1 MFVHVLTR
9 ELEAWRLELARLER
23 LILTRAV
30 CDISDSSAD
39 QTRTRSNAA
48 MDPSSESAA
57 NVSAWINSLPAYGLD
72 IPVTSIPTTCDQLQF
87 STGAELQRAGND
99 TAVAQQL
106 FQWNRHPDSHIPS
119 GMVLSDT
126 TVAMPRQQSAGERS
140 GFVQFPFAAT
150 LAVEESVSEGFSELE
165 WPSILC
171 SRESTAVAVL
181 DLTSDVEFSKRRLE
195 HGLVHRADN
204 ADSLET
210 TTDVTEKE
218 AVLHDGTIR
227 RLFCT
232 TTKMFRPTV
241 TGEVITKK
249 QDSDKDNILVSI
261 DIDEKIT
268 LIPPNVSDISDPNI
282 TSDEHTDYYE
292 DLVDGVPC
300 RKKVTTVTLN
310 ALTTPTDED
319 SVIPEKQS
327 GVQTGIH
334 HEADEADIAEVSSHK
349 TSLDTADDD
358 LIQSRCEEHEE
369 QQTLA
374 DGSTV
379 KRHVTTTTFFRP
391 VRQDIL
397 PPASDI
403 GGLEIKVVEEIV
415 RLEIE
420 EQVTHL
426 PKDITE
432 NSAKDIDME
441 TSVEEYEEIAAS
453 GIPVKKT
460 LIRTWPATL
469 PDVPTLVREDEKFL
483 RPVTGSG
490 DIVKD
495 KDIALSRT
503 SQKIETSKRTFYE
516 MTTQPSV
523 DNSSGDITDCSLETV
538 RDVTEEESVLDDG
551 TIQRTYCTVTK
562 RLRPIII
569 GEVIANEEDL
579 IEGRVLVSVDIDE
592 RITFIYPNIS
602 DIDYPNVTS
611 DEHVDYS
618 ENVISGGIPCRKKTT
633 VIKFCTSLI
642 PADESLI
649 PEEERRMKDEHV
661 ILGQTEYRP
670 KDDKADKMQT
680 TEVGT
685 QETSLDT
692 AEDDVIQS
700 RCKENE
706 EKQTL
711 SDGSTVKRHITTTTF
726 FRPVK
731 HGTRPPASD
740 IGRLEIKGV
749 EQIVRLEIKEQ
760 ITHLPKGAT
769 DDFTKDINM
778 ETSVE
783 EFEEITASGIPVKK
797 TVIRTWPVTLPH
809 VPTSTSE
816 EIVAE
821 EFSQPVCEVMS
832 PDKVKAVVV
841 PDMSNDA
848 NVDEKEK
855 VEVETGTIAEPSLD
869 DRVDTVRGEET
880 TAEVTEKEEVLD
892 DGTVQKTRC
901 IVTKLFRPSA
911 DADVTAGDQDWNKDR
926 VSVGIDV
933 DEQITCIR
941 PNVNDIADRDIIR
954 DQHVDYSE
962 DVIDGVL
969 WRKKT
974 TTITFSASVI
984 PVKVKELVIR
994 PEEKHEMNTED
1005 VLLGEVEHKPRDD
1018 NTDETQTTEVGSH
1031 KTSLGTAED
1040 DVIQSRCEECEEQQ
1054 TLDDGSTVKRHV
1066 TITTFF
1072 RPVKQ
1077 GSHPLTG
1084 DIGGLEIKLVEEVV
1098 RLEIREQ
1105 TICLPRGVTEDSAKD
1120 IEMKT
1125 SVEEFEEMT
1134 TSGIPVKKTVI
1145 RTCPLTLRDD
1155 SVVASKEVVAEEFD
1169 LMSLEKDSTI
1179 ALASYKYE
1187 EKVKENRMAEIE
1199 VVGVDEPSLDNRVD
1213 IARGEETATEVAE
1226 KEEVLDDGTVQK
1238 TRCIVTKLFRPSAD
1252 ADITAREQDSNKDGI
1267 LVSIDV
1273 DEQIML
1279 IPPDVS
1285 DVKDPSIS
1293 SEEQIEYSEDVIDG
1307 RVAGRKRTTTIT
1319 FSPSTLASEEDSVIP
1334 VMEKYVLEISPD
1346 VAELQREIDVVE
1358 SLDTEVLSPKPVI
1371 LSHDNNFGVTD
1382 VAHPSDAKV
1391 GCDTHVIPEVS
1402 VVSKPSTSVS
1412 VLQKLRRIGSDGEI
1426 VEVYGTDDSSYDAA
1440 RLDDDADVAYC
1451 HFLSAA
1457 DAGDLPVR
1465 DDTPAVQIYAKTVEE
1480 EPVVERSVE
1489 DFEETL
1495 DDGTVVRRR
1504 VTKTTQKTTVRQQV
1518 LVEGGRGDDATVAGP
1533 PIMQYTDV
1541 SVGGPGEVQ
1550 SNVEESQEVLSD
1562 GTVVR
1567 RKVATT
1573 SHQQMVTERHMVSAA
1588 GHDSDSSAHLPP
1600 AAGDSDVDL
1609 VPVNGK
1615 QSPQSY
1621 IPELMKL
1628 SGTESDSTK
1637 EQGQL
1642 SCGFSSRFTLSVQ
1655 MP

>member
-1 MFVHVLTR
+1 MFLHVLTR

-126 TVAMPRQQSAGERS
+126 TVAMPRKQSAGERS

-171 SRESTAVAVL
+171 SRESTAVAVS

-204 ADSLET
+204 ADTLET
-210 TTDVTEKE
+210 ATDVTEKE

-261 DIDEKIT
+261 DIDEKIM

-334 HEADEADIAEVSSHK
+334 HEADEADIAEVGSHK

-483 RPVTGSG
+483 RPVTGFG

-516 MTTQPSV
+516 MTAQPSV

-569 GEVIANEEDL
+569 GEVVANEEDL

-592 RITFIYPNIS
+592 LITFIYPNIS
-602 DIDYPNVTS
+602 DIDYPNVIS

-618 ENVISGGIPCRKKTT
+618 ENVISAGIPCRKKTT

-731 HGTRPPASD
+731 QGTRPPASD

-769 DDFTKDINM
+769 DYFTKDINM

-869 DRVDTVRGEET
+869 DRVDTTRGEET

-901 IVTKLFRPSA
+901 IVTKLF
-911 DADVTAGDQDWNKDR
+911 K
-926 VSVGIDV
+926 
-933 DEQITCIR
+933 
-941 PNVNDIADRDIIR
+941 
-954 DQHVDYSE
+954 
-962 DVIDGVL
+962 
-969 WRKKT
+969 
-974 TTITFSASVI
+974 
-984 PVKVKELVIR
+984 
-994 PEEKHEMNTED
+994 
-1005 VLLGEVEHKPRDD
+1005 
-1018 NTDETQTTEVGSH
+1018 
-1031 KTSLGTAED
+1031 
-1040 DVIQSRCEECEEQQ
+1040 
-1054 TLDDGSTVKRHV
+1054 
-1066 TITTFF
+1066 
-1072 RPVKQ
+1072 
-1077 GSHPLTG
+1077 
-1084 DIGGLEIKLVEEVV
+1084 
-1098 RLEIREQ
+1098 
-1105 TICLPRGVTEDSAKD
+1105 
-1120 IEMKT
+1120 
-1125 SVEEFEEMT
+1125 
-1134 TSGIPVKKTVI
+1134 
-1145 RTCPLTLRDD
+1145 
-1155 SVVASKEVVAEEFD
+1155 
-1169 LMSLEKDSTI
+1169 
-1179 ALASYKYE
+1179 
-1187 EKVKENRMAEIE
+1187 
-1199 VVGVDEPSLDNRVD
+1199 
-1213 IARGEETATEVAE
+1213 
-1226 KEEVLDDGTVQK
+1226 
-1238 TRCIVTKLFRPSAD
+1238 PSAD
-1252 ADITAREQDSNKDGI
+1252 ADITAGEQDSNKDGI

-1307 RVAGRKRTTTIT
+1307 GVAGRKRTTTIT

-1562 GTVVR
+1562 GTVMR